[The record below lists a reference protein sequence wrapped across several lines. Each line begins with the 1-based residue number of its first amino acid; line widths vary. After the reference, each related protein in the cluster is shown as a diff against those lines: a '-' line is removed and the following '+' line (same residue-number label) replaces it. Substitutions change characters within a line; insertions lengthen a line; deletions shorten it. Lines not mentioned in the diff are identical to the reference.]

1 MTTPVTASTATSL
14 AGADV
19 GDKSRLSS
27 RANLEKAGRQF
38 EAVFDGMM
46 LKSMRQ
52 AKLTDDDLFQSKAL
66 DTFRDLQ
73 DQQVAQ
79 IMSQHAPIGIGK
91 AMVDFLSK
99 SQKALQAAPTAPS
112 ADVGPVADSG
122 DAAADIGGAS

>member
-1 MTTPVTASTATSL
+1 MTSPVTSTAGN
-14 AGADV
+14 AANDA
-19 GDKSRLSS
+19 SRLSS

-73 DQQVAQ
+73 DQQVAKT
-79 IMSQHAPIGIGK
+79 MSEHAPIGIGK

-99 SQKALQAAPTAPS
+99 SQSALQAPAPPAAS
-112 ADVGPVADSG
+112 VGPVAASDPPMIG
-122 DAAADIGGAS
+122 DAS

>member
-1 MTTPVTASTATSL
+1 MTSAVASTAGNT
-14 AGADV
+14 ANDA
-19 GDKSRLSS
+19 SRLSS

-66 DTFRDLQ
+66 DTFRDMQ
-73 DQQVAQ
+73 DQQVAKT
-79 IMSQHAPIGIGK
+79 MSEHAPMGIGK

-99 SQKALQAAPTAPS
+99 SQSTLQAPTPPAASVSPVVS
-112 ADVGPVADSG
+112 GGPPTIG
-122 DAAADIGGAS
+122 DAT

>member
-1 MTTPVTASTATSL
+1 VTSPVTSTAGN
-14 AGADV
+14 AANDA
-19 GDKSRLSS
+19 SRLSS

-73 DQQVAQ
+73 DQQVAKT
-79 IMSQHAPIGIGK
+79 MSEHAPIGIGK

-99 SQKALQAAPTAPS
+99 SQSALQAPAPPAAS
-112 ADVGPVADSG
+112 VGPVAASDPPMIG
-122 DAAADIGGAS
+122 DAS